1 MRKLVFVGLLF
12 AGAVLASVG
21 TSDPASASWC
31 YRGYGY
37 GYGYAP
43 AYGYGYSPWALPL
56 LLSTKILWCGLLS
69 SPRLWLGRL
78 GLARLGMG
86 RAALGLAA
94 MVGSH
99 RLSLSQCRWR
109 PLAC

>member
-12 AGAVLASVG
+12 AGTALASVG

-43 AYGYGYSPWALPL
+43 AGYGYSPRFYR
-56 LLSTKILWCGLLS
+56 SYYR
-69 SPRLWLGRL
+69 PRFYGAAFYRPRVYGWGGWGRRGWGWGRRRWGWRHGRL
-78 GLARLGMG
+78 GPA
-86 RAALGLAA
+86 
-94 MVGSH
+94 
-99 RLSLSQCRWR
+99 
-109 PLAC
+109 

>member
-12 AGAVLASVG
+12 AGTALASVG

-43 AYGYGYSPWALPL
+43 AYGYGYSPWFYR
-56 LLSTKILWCGLLS
+56 SYYR
-69 SPRLWLGRL
+69 PRFYGAAFYRPRVYGWGGWGRRGWGWGRRRWGWRHGRL
-78 GLARLGMG
+78 GPA
-86 RAALGLAA
+86 
-94 MVGSH
+94 
-99 RLSLSQCRWR
+99 
-109 PLAC
+109 